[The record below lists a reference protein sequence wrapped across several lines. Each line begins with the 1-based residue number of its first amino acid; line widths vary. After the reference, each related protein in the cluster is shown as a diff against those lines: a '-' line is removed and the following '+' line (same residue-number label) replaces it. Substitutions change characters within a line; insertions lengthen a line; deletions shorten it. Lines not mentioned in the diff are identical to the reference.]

1 VSGPKKRRGRGRP
14 QAKRDITVV
23 PVRRD
28 EIDVRRLARA
38 LLALAQA
45 EADRERA
52 EKEATD
58 EAS

>member
-1 VSGPKKRRGRGRP
+1 MRRARGRP
-14 QAKRDITVV
+14 RIEREIRIT

-45 EADRERA
+45 DEPSTEPAHEG
-52 EKEATD
+52 KEQRD
-58 EAS
+58 ETA

>member
-1 VSGPKKRRGRGRP
+1 MRRARGRP
-14 QAKRDITVV
+14 RIEREIHLT
-23 PVRRD
+23 PIRRD

-45 EADRERA
+45 DDTARES
-52 EKEATD
+52 EPEGKELHD